1 VFAAV
6 EKIVDDFK
14 VRIDLTLKS
23 IIAGAVVAFAGTA
36 AFICG
41 LVVLFLWVLQTYGL
55 IYAWSTVAAVFGVI
69 ALAALIPF
77 AAASR
82 KRRAIA
88 LKVEARVAKAEAE
101 RIEKKNREPDWW
113 QDPATLLT
121 GVQLVRTLGLKR
133 MLPVLAIGA
142 VIAGFVMSR
151 QSASETPD
159 IQPAE

>member
-1 VFAAV
+1 VFSGYID
-6 EKIVDDFK
+6 EFR
-14 VRIDLTLKS
+14 VRLDLTLKS
-23 IIAGAVVAFAGTA
+23 IVAGAVVAFAGTA

-55 IYAWSTVAAVFGVI
+55 IYAWASVAAVFGVI
-69 ALAALIPF
+69 ALIALIPF
-77 AAASR
+77 VSAN
-82 KRRAIA
+82 RRRSAIA
-88 LKVEARVAKAEAE
+88 RKVEERVAKAEAE
-101 RIEKKNREPDWW
+101 RIEKKKHEPEWW

-151 QSASETPD
+151 QSAGETPD